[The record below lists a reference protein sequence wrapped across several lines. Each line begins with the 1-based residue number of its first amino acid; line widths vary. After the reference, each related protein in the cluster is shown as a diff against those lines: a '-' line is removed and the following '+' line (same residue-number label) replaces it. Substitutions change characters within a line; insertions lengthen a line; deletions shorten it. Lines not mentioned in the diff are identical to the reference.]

1 MLLWRN
7 WYTRR
12 SQKPM
17 AFMLYE
23 FKSHQEHQI
32 DAVDQL
38 DRSLGSEPRGRE
50 FESHPYRHVDIYR
63 VDNLI

>member
-1 MLLWRN
+1 
-7 WYTRR
+7 
-12 SQKPM
+12 M

-23 FKSHQEHQI
+23 FESHQEHQI

-50 FESHPYRHVDIYR
+50 FESHPYRHVDI
-63 VDNLI
+63 II